1 MAVKKIRSVKLKDSK
16 AFKKLKLENLKFK
29 FWMILELVVLA
40 FLIALLAISYLKP
53 GGNEVPIKSVAN
65 MANKAPTSKSQASN
79 SATISSTPIP
89 VASVL
94 NRPAP
99 VIPQNSGKSVRVPIL
114 YYHYIGNNP
123 NPADT
128 ARDSLSITPDL
139 FEKQMNYLS
148 SNGFNTISLDTLY
161 AALKGGLLPPKP
173 VVLTFDDGYVD
184 FYVNAFPI
192 LERYHIHATSFI
204 PTSLIGGGYYMSWN
218 QIKEIQSSG
227 LISFEAHSL
236 THPNLVSLSPEAAKN
251 QITESRKVLESEIG
265 VPVNFFA
272 YPYGASN
279 SQDWEYAKEAG
290 YAGAVGTWSGK
301 FESEGDEFDW
311 PRIRMGGAVPMSTF
325 EADVQ

>member
-1 MAVKKIRSVKLKDSK
+1 MFGMAAKKIKRFKLT
-16 AFKKLKLENLKFK
+16 KKSILSNKLLLMFEL
-29 FWMILELVVLA
+29 ILLAVLVVLSA
-40 FLIALLAISYLKP
+40 FSLFSPNP
-53 GGNEVPIKSVAN
+53 GSKTSTT
-65 MANKAPTSKSQASN
+65 MKAKAGT
-79 SATISSTPIP
+79 TISKTGGKAEASSSAVTTTTPIP
-89 VASVL
+89 VQKIL
-94 NRPAP
+94 NRPEP
-99 VIPQNSGKSVRVPIL
+99 VIPQDSGKSVRVPIL

-139 FEKQMNYLS
+139 FEKQMNYLE

-192 LERYHIHATSFI
+192 LERHHIHATSFI

-218 QIKEIQSSG
+218 QIKEIQGSG

-236 THPNLVSLSPEAAKN
+236 THPNLVSLSPGVAKN

-279 SQDWEYAKEAG
+279 SLDWEYAKEAG
-290 YAGAVGTWSGK
+290 YAAAVGTWSGK

-311 PRIRMGGAVPMSTF
+311 PRIRMGGAIPMDTF